1 MNDANAAP
9 APLSNAEKL
18 WRIRHSASHVMA
30 TAVQELFPEAK
41 FAIGPPIENGF
52 YYDFDLGRPLTPDD
66 LDEIEK
72 RMKKLIK
79 ANDRFERSEM
89 SVDEALAYYADKDQ
103 PYKVELIED
112 LAARGETS
120 VSFYKN
126 GEFVD
131 LCAGPHVPRTGN
143 CKAFKLLKVAGA
155 YWRGDSDR
163 PMLQRIYGTAWKNKT
178 DLNAYLEML
187 EEAKKRDHRKLGN
200 ELDLFSFDRLSPGCI
215 FWHPRGW
222 QVYRELQ
229 AFSRELHEERGYVE
243 IHNPLIFNKSLFE
256 TSGHWAHYNEHMFKL
271 ESEGETYCVKPM
283 NCPDNMVFYRRK
295 KHSYRELP
303 LRVLEYQ
310 TLHRNELSG
319 ALNGMFRVRQFTQD
333 DGHIFVRPDQV
344 ESEINAVL
352 ELVDIIYGTFGL
364 QYRVNLSTRPDD
376 FMGEPELWDEA
387 EAALKRAIEANGL
400 EYKVKEGDGAFYGPK
415 IDFDVLDSLGR
426 KWQCATVQLDFQ
438 LPRAFDLTYTDSDN
452 TPKVPIVIHRA
463 IFGSIERFFGILLE
477 HVSGAF
483 PTWLAPTQAIF
494 LPINDECAPAC
505 REAAARLRAQGL
517 RAEVDERSEKLGFKI
532 REAELRKVPYMLV
545 VGKNEVADGTFSLRT
560 YQTGDRGKIGYEALE
575 AEMLEVVRER
585 KFDVA
590 LKTIQWSTDEEEGVG
605 DAHATEY

>member
-1 MNDANAAP
+1 
-9 APLSNAEKL
+9 
-18 WRIRHSASHVMA
+18 
-30 TAVQELFPEAK
+30 
-41 FAIGPPIENGF
+41 
-52 YYDFDLGRPLTPDD
+52 
-66 LDEIEK
+66 
-72 RMKKLIK
+72 
-79 ANDRFERSEM
+79 
-89 SVDEALAYYADKDQ
+89 
-103 PYKVELIED
+103 
-112 LAARGETS
+112 
-120 VSFYKN
+120 
-126 GEFVD
+126 
-131 LCAGPHVPRTGN
+131 
-143 CKAFKLLKVAGA
+143 
-155 YWRGDSDR
+155 
-163 PMLQRIYGTAWKNKT
+163 
-178 DLNAYLEML
+178 
-187 EEAKKRDHRKLGN
+187 
-200 ELDLFSFDRLSPGCI
+200 
-215 FWHPRGW
+215 
-222 QVYRELQ
+222 
-229 AFSRELHEERGYVE
+229 
-243 IHNPLIFNKSLFE
+243 
-256 TSGHWAHYNEHMFKL
+256 
-271 ESEGETYCVKPM
+271 
-283 NCPDNMVFYRRK
+283 
-295 KHSYRELP
+295 
-303 LRVLEYQ
+303 
-310 TLHRNELSG
+310 
-319 ALNGMFRVRQFTQD
+319 MFRVRQFTQD

-477 HVSGAF
+477 HVSGLF

-560 YQTGDRGKIGYEALE
+560 YQSGDRGKIGYEALE

-590 LKTIQWSTDEEEGVG
+590 LKTIQWSTDEEEDVG

>member
-30 TAVQELFPEAK
+30 TAVQELFPEAR

-295 KHSYRELP
+295 KHSNRELP

-560 YQTGDRGKIGYEALE
+560 YQSGDRGKISYEALE

-590 LKTIQWSTDEEEGVG
+590 LKTIQWSTDEEEDVG

>member
-30 TAVQELFPEAK
+30 TAVQELFPEAR

-560 YQTGDRGKIGYEALE
+560 YQSGDRGKIGYEALE

-590 LKTIQWSTDEEEGVG
+590 LKTIQWSTDEEEDVG